1 MEQSLPISTGI
12 IEIALKEKVRLA
24 RESPAYRRGFDNGAG
39 KWFSRTL
46 SLYHEFFIFAGEL
59 VWVKGTGPMRGYK
72 KNRQECYLYSLYMV
86 SRFLASALVF
96 RSTVAFEVSGL
107 RKPGVNNPTEFDAS
121 AIYQQNIILATL
133 VLRRMSRYSLHLCIC
148 AAAQADG

>member
-72 KNRQECYLYSLYMV
+72 KTVKNAISILCTW
-86 SRFLASALVF
+86 F
-96 RSTVAFEVSGL
+96 RGSWLL
-107 RKPGVNNPTEFDAS
+107 RSSFDPP
-121 AIYQQNIILATL
+121 
-133 VLRRMSRYSLHLCIC
+133 
-148 AAAQADG
+148 